1 MIRFRVKGD
10 EPLLVVFDSLGGS
23 NTGPLSIIREWL
35 RQEWIAKEGHRFSP
49 RDFSG
54 KGIPTVRPSLL
65 PKQPNGD
72 DCALYLV
79 TYIEEMLKW

>member
-10 EPLLVVFDSLGGS
+10 EPLLVVFDRMGGS
-23 NTGPLSIIREWL
+23 NTRPLSIIREWL
-35 RQEWIAKEGHRFSP
+35 RQEWNAKEGHRFSP
-49 RDFSG
+49 RDFSE

-65 PKQPNGD
+65 PKQPNGV

-79 TYIEEMLKW
+79 TYVEEMLKW